1 MNGTTSL
8 ALTPDVTIL
17 HSHRISDILSQWFS
31 TSLYIRLTWENF
43 ERCLSASKIKR
54 NANTGYLHNYREKSP
69 LTLLIRMWIWISF
82 SIEENLVIY
91 IKNITRPRYLTFK
104 NALWA
109 LNYCKYKRIVGKTC
123 SLCHYLL
130 QQNINSPDVVGSW
143 LNIEIFLFIFYSF
156 GIATWSSI
164 QFKTLMGKW
173 GQHA

>member
-17 HSHRISDILSQWFS
+17 HSHRISDILGQWFS

-109 LNYCKYKRIVGKTC
+109 LNYCKYKRIVGKNLLTL
-123 SLCHYLL
+123 SLFAATKHQLTRCCRELVEHWNFFIYFLQFWDSYL
-130 QQNINSPDVVGSW
+130 
-143 LNIEIFLFIFYSF
+143 
-156 GIATWSSI
+156 
-164 QFKTLMGKW
+164 K
-173 GQHA
+173 